1 MPDFRVFKVLTF
13 DCYGTLIDWEK
24 GILTA
29 LRPLLSCHN
38 IYVPNVRILELYGRL
53 ERQYQQ
59 ERPFV
64 NYRNVLRR
72 VVQGFA
78 KQLGFCPSP
87 SELETLGKS
96 LRKWKPFPD
105 VVPALKTL
113 EQHYRLAI
121 ISNIDRDLFDHS
133 ARYVEVPFEWVITSE
148 EVRHYKPS
156 KENFQHALRT
166 LEVPPGQVLHV
177 AQSLYHDIAP
187 ARQLGMT
194 TVWVN
199 RKSARSIPAIAVQ
212 PDLEVPDLK
221 ALVSLIESRA

>member
-1 MPDFRVFKVLTF
+1 MPDSRVFKVLTF

-38 IYVPNVRILELYGRL
+38 IDVTNRRILELYGRL

-64 NYRNVLRR
+64 NYRNILRR

-105 VVPALKTL
+105 DVPALKTL

-133 ARYVEVPFEWVITSE
+133 ARHVEVPFDWVITSK
-148 EVRHYKPS
+148 EVQYYKPS
-156 KENFQHALRT
+156 QGEL
-166 LEVPPGQVLHV
+166 
-177 AQSLYHDIAP
+177 P
-187 ARQLGMT
+187 ARL
-194 TVWVN
+194 
-199 RKSARSIPAIAVQ
+199 ADP
-212 PDLEVPDLK
+212 
-221 ALVSLIESRA
+221 